1 MSKIIDSVEK
11 WLEPLLAEHGME
23 LYFAEYVKEGR
34 DRVLRVYIDKEG
46 GVSSDDCAIASNFI
60 SNELDKNDPIED
72 SYLLEV
78 SSPGIE
84 RELRKDAHF
93 EKNIGKTIKLSLFTA
108 FEGSKSYEGELIAY
122 SSESIRLR
130 QKTTEVEIP
139 RDKVSKARIVFHY
152 N

>member
-46 GVSSDDCAIASNFI
+46 GVSSDDCAFASNFI
-60 SNELDKNDPIED
+60 SNELDNRDPIED

-84 RELRKDAHF
+84 RELRKDIHF
-93 EKNIGKTIKLSLFTA
+93 EKSIGKTIKLSLFAA
-108 FEGSKSYEGELIAY
+108 FEGAKSYEGELIAY
-122 SSESIRLR
+122 SEESIRLKR
-130 QKTTEVEIP
+130 NTTEVEIP
-139 RDKVSKARIVFHY
+139 RDKVSKARIVFDY